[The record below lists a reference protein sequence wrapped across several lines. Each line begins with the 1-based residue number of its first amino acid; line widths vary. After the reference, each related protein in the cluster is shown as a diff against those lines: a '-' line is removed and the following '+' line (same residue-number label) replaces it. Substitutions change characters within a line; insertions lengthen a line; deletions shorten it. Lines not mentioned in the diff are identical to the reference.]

1 MSADSSSSTAQT
13 PIDEPKDVRS
23 DDAIDAAAVGSW
35 LAERV
40 PGLAGTPEVKQ
51 YSGGASNLTY
61 LLRYP
66 DRDLILR
73 RPPAGTK
80 AKSAHDMRREY
91 RIQSLLKP
99 AFPYVPEMVAF
110 CDDESVIGADF
121 YVMERLAGI
130 ILRGRLPQGMSLPP
144 EQARALCTAMIDR
157 LVELHS
163 VDVAATGLDEFGRG
177 SGYVGRQVKGWSDR
191 YRAAKTWNVPSFEKV
206 MRWLGEHQPDD
217 VGSCL
222 IHNDWRFDNLVLDA
236 KDPSRILGVLD
247 WEMATVGD
255 PLMDLG
261 SALAYWIQAD
271 DDRLMGL
278 LRRQPTHLPGML
290 SRAEIV
296 QLYADR
302 SGRAVDD
309 FTFYEVFGLFRLAVI
324 VQQIYYRY
332 AHKQTRNPAFR
343 HFWIAVN
350 YLDRRCRRL
359 IRS

>member
-1 MSADSSSSTAQT
+1 MSTESAQL
-13 PIDEPKDVRS
+13 DEPRDVRT
-23 DDAIDAAAVGSW
+23 DDAINAEAVGAW

-40 PGLAGTPEVKQ
+40 SGLSGTPAVKQ

-66 DRDLILR
+66 ERDLILR

-80 AKSAHDMRREY
+80 AKSAHDMRREF

-110 CDDESVIGADF
+110 CDDPAVLGADF
-121 YVMERLAGI
+121 YVMERLTGV
-130 ILRGRLPQGMSLPP
+130 ILRGRLPEGMSLPP
-144 EQARALCTAMIDR
+144 EQAEALCHAMVDR
-157 LVELHS
+157 LVELHA

-177 SGYVGRQVKGWSDR
+177 SGYVDRQVKGWSER

-206 MRWLGEHQPDD
+206 MRWLEQHQPGD
-217 VGSCL
+217 VGTCL
-222 IHNDWRFDNLVLDA
+222 IHNDWRLDNLVLDA
-236 KDPSRILGVLD
+236 DDPSRIVGVLD

-261 SALAYWIQAD
+261 SAMAYWIQDD

-290 SRAEIV
+290 TREQMV
-296 QLYADR
+296 QDYCAR
-302 SGRAVDD
+302 SGRSVDD
-309 FTFYEVFGLFRLAVI
+309 WAFYEVFGLFRLAVI
-324 VQQIYYRY
+324 LQQIYYRY

-359 IRS
+359 ARSA